1 MTEPI
6 IIFED
11 VSKHYP
17 LYHHLTGG
25 FKHFLFHLPQ
35 ALKGLRKTRFEAL
48 RGISFTVQRGETF
61 GLIGRNGAGKSTILG
76 LMAGV
81 LRPSSGQVAVKDRVV
96 PLLELGS
103 GFHRELTGRENIVLN
118 GVLLGMRRR
127 DVLRRMESI
136 IEFSELSE
144 FIDQP
149 VRTYSSGMLSRLGF
163 AVVANLEPP
172 ILLIDEV
179 LAVGDRAFR
188 EKCRDRIRR
197 FKSENVTI
205 VLVSHAMEEICQH
218 CDRAMWIEDHVARSV
233 GTPRDVTAQYDGASL
248 AAPGGRDGAP

>member
-1 MTEPI
+1 MSEPAI
-6 IIFED
+6 VFEG

-25 FKHFLFHLPQ
+25 FKHFLFHMPQ

-48 RGISFTVQRGETF
+48 RDLSFTVQRGETF

-81 LRPSSGQVAVKDRVV
+81 LRQSSGRVVVKDRVV
-96 PLLELGS
+96 PLLELGG
-103 GFHRELTGRENIVLN
+103 GFHRDLTGRENIVLN
-118 GVLLGMRRR
+118 GVLLGVRRR
-127 DVLRRMESI
+127 EVLRRMESI

-163 AVVANLEPP
+163 AVVANLEPR

-188 EKCRDRIRR
+188 EKCRERIRR
-197 FKSENVTI
+197 FKRDNVTI
-205 VLVSHAMEEICQH
+205 VLVSHAMDEICQH
-218 CDRAMWIEDHVARSV
+218 CDRAMWIEDHAARSI
-233 GTPRDVTAQYDGASL
+233 GAARDVTAQYDGASP
-248 AAPGGRDGAP
+248 AAPERRDGAR